1 MSGIGSGSFA
11 VAAVRGDAVAP
22 NMRPRWR
29 RYSKDCESRR
39 GRSQT
44 AVLASELC
52 NAAHW
57 VVGICQK
64 MLARQF
70 KLGGDPAE
78 ICRLQRDLKQYT
90 SFIRRR
96 PTTQCLKYASFGCR
110 TVQALK
116 MRIRRLA
123 LSTGVFAQRAL
134 TKALL
139 STLLLRHRADG
150 HRWLLRPML

>member
-22 NMRPRWR
+22 SMRPRWR
-29 RYSKDCESRR
+29 RYSQDCESRG
-39 GRSQT
+39 GRSQL
-44 AVLASELC
+44 AVLASEFR

-70 KLGGDPAE
+70 KIGGDPAE
-78 ICRLQRDLKQYT
+78 ICRLQRDLKQYK
-90 SFIRRR
+90 SFIPRR
-96 PTTQCLKYASFGCR
+96 PTTQCLQYAGFGCR
-110 TVQALK
+110 TVQTPK
-116 MRIRRLA
+116 MRISRLA
-123 LSTGVFAQRAL
+123 LSTAVFAQRAL

-150 HRWLLRPML
+150 HRWLLQRML